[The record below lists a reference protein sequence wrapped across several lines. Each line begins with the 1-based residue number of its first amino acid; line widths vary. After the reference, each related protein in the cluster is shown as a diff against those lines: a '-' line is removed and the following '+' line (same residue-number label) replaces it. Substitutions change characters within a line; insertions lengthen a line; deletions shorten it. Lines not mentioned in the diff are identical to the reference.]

1 MLLDIKNSK
10 IDKFAQKAN
19 YLHDF
24 WIFMKVFRSMKLH
37 DVGDVFDQIRLD
49 TIRIEVWRV

>member
-10 IDKFAQKAN
+10 IDKFPQKAN

-37 DVGDVFDQIRLD
+37 DVGDVFGQIRLD
-49 TIRIEVWRV
+49 IIRIEVWRV